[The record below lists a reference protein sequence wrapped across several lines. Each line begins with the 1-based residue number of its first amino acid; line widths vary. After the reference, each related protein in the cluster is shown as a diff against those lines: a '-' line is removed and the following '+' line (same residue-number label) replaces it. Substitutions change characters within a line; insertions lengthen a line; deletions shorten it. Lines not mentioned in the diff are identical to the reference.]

1 MNWKSKSAEPEPML
15 GHAVIS
21 SDGRY
26 RYVLGRSETGAYPDP
41 VVFVMLNPSTADAEN
56 PDPTITRCIGFAR
69 AWGYS
74 CFYVVNLFGF
84 RSSEP
89 KDLAKADDAV
99 GPKNDCY
106 IEQILGQAKRVVVA
120 WGAEKAATKRVPAL
134 MAILNRGMAR
144 HGHPLCL
151 GVTKSGA
158 PRHPLFSK
166 KDAELTPWTPP
177 SSS

>member
-1 MNWKSKSAEPEPML
+1 ML

-26 RYVLGRSETGAYPDP
+26 RYMLGRSETGAYPDP

-56 PDPTITRCIGFAR
+56 PDPTITRCIGYAR
-69 AWGYS
+69 AWGHS
-74 CFYVVNLFGF
+74 CLYVVNLFGL
-84 RSSEP
+84 RSPEP
-89 KDLAKADDAV
+89 KDLAKSEDPV

-106 IEQILGQAKRVVVA
+106 IEQALDQGRGPVVVA
-120 WGAEKAATKRVPAL
+120 WGAEKMATKRVPAL
-134 MAILNRGMAR
+134 MAILNRGVAR
-144 HGHPLCL
+144 HGPPLCL

-158 PRHPLFSK
+158 PRHPLFCK

-177 SSS
+177 SQLNP